1 MNEIGLDDLVL
12 VAILRECKDLEIARV
27 LGW

>member
-12 VAILRECKDLEIARV
+12 VVILRERKDLEIARV

>member
-12 VAILRECKDLEIARV
+12 VAILRERKDLEIARV